1 MNLEETPVAHD
12 DDLLWRHLKSLPAFR
27 ALLRAVEARFYR
39 HIEIP
44 EPVLDLGCGDGNFA
58 QMAFDKPLAAGIDPW
73 WGPLKKS
80 EAAGTYQ
87 TLVQGMGDKMPFADG
102 HFASVMSN
110 SVLEHIPDI
119 QPVLQEVN
127 RVLRPG
133 GQLIITM
140 PSHYFTKFLAGNR
153 LFGESYSRF
162 FNFISR
168 HAHTDPP
175 EKWAERLALAGFA
188 ITRWQYYFSPG
199 ALRALE
205 WGHYQGVPSAV
216 LQALTGQWILAPW
229 KDNLRFTER
238 WVRPFYEEEPPP
250 AGAYILII
258 AEKQANGPIEAS
270 LPAAQPFTAAELTD
284 QAPPII
290 PQPIAPPP
298 PLPTAPPMAPISEE
312 ASRSPL
318 FPAISRSLITTSL
331 LVFGLLLAVA
341 GQGAWLNDPTVPRA
355 GLSLFAY
362 AFLLLGGLSWLRGQE
377 QLRPGN
383 LERNGWFYPAGL
395 VLVLIA
401 QRQGSAGQPTLALLL
416 WLLGIGAAG
425 YALAPPLNLP
435 RWGRWW
441 QSKTVGVALLLFL
454 LAFALRAINLTRH
467 PFILNGVEAQIG
479 LDSAGTL
486 NGLVGNPFATG
497 WLTNPTLLYFL
508 QAIPLRLFGQT
519 TLAARILPAVIGSL
533 TVPALYLIGRKVW
546 SEPIGL
552 VAALFLAG
560 SHAHLHYSRLGMT
573 NIWDPFWAL
582 LALGSIAFAWQ
593 RGGRTAWL
601 LAGLFTGL
609 AAFDFTTSHLLPFIL
624 LGLLVYGWLVARPE
638 QAQQRPHILAGAA
651 LCLVV
656 MLPMIVYYNA
666 NPTIFMERA
675 NSVGIFSNNWLA
687 DEAVRTGRTQY
698 QLLGQQL
705 WQSLLAFNATL
716 DSSTSYNPG
725 IPLFRF
731 WLATFFSLGVG
742 LAIAR
747 SRQLPNALLLL
758 WLGVTFIF
766 GGALL
771 ISPPDSHR
779 LLVALPAACLLAA
792 SFVVWLAEQLTVSFP
807 AGKWARWQ
815 LSFLALLAFLLI
827 IGDALFYFGTYRVEK
842 RFGDRNTEIAY
853 EIATYLNSLD
863 GEWTAYFYGPPTM
876 YVGFPTIPFLAT
888 NFQEN
893 SNLFNVEDP
902 NLPLQPLNPDSNL
915 VFIYLPE
922 RVAEMSITQQS
933 YPAGQFKNF
942 EGQLVSP
949 LFFAYEVRK

>member
-1 MNLEETPVAHD
+1 MNLEKSPIAP

-39 HIEIP
+39 HLDIP
-44 EPVLDLGCGDGNFA
+44 KPILDLGCGDGHFA
-58 QMAFDKPLAAGIDPW
+58 QMAFDEPLAAGLDPW

-87 TLVQGMGDKMPFADG
+87 TLVQGMGDQMPFADG
-102 HFASVMSN
+102 QFASIISN

-119 QPVLQEVN
+119 QPVLQEAN

-133 GQLIITM
+133 GKLIITM
-140 PSHYFTKFLAGNR
+140 PSHYFTQFLAGNR
-153 LFGESYSRF
+153 IFGESYSRF

-175 EKWAERLALAGFA
+175 EKWAERLAQAGFA

-199 ALRALE
+199 ALQALE
-205 WGHYQGVPSAV
+205 WGHYQGMPSAV
-216 LQALTGQWILAPW
+216 LQALTGQWIVAPW
-229 KDNLRFTER
+229 NDNLRFTEQ

-258 AEKQANGPIEAS
+258 AEKRANDPIEAS
-270 LPAAQPFTAAELTD
+270 LPTAQPFTAAELAD
-284 QAPPII
+284 QPP
-290 PQPIAPPP
+290 PTSPEPIAPPP
-298 PLPTAPPMAPISEE
+298 VPFTRPVTPVRQEKPVT
-312 ASRSPL
+312 PL
-318 FPAISRSLITTSL
+318 FPALSRSLLTAL
-331 LVFGLLLAVA
+331 LLLAGLLLAVA
-341 GQGAWLNDPTVPRA
+341 GQGAWLHDPSLPRP
-355 GLSLFAY
+355 GLTSFGY
-362 AFLLLGGLSWLRGQE
+362 AFLLLGALVWWNRQE
-377 QLRPGN
+377 SFRPGN
-383 LERNGWFYPAGL
+383 LSRNSWFYPAGL

-401 QRQGSAGQPTLALLL
+401 QRQGSAGNPTFAFLL
-416 WLLGIGAAG
+416 WLLGIVAAG
-425 YALAPPLNLP
+425 YALAPPLTLP
-435 RWGRWW
+435 NWGRWW
-441 QSKTVGVALLLFL
+441 QSKTAGIALLLFL

-479 LDSAGTL
+479 LESAGTF

-508 QAIPLRLFGQT
+508 QAIPLRLFGQSV
-519 TLAARILPAVIGSL
+519 LGARMLPALIGTL
-533 TVPALYLIGRKVW
+533 TVPALYLISRKLW
-546 SEPIGL
+546 SEPVGI

-573 NIWDPFWAL
+573 NIWDPFLTL
-582 LALGSIAFAWQ
+582 LALGSLALAWQ
-593 RGGRTAWL
+593 RGGRRAWL

-609 AAFDFTTSHLLPFIL
+609 TAFDFTASHLLPFIL
-624 LGLLVYGWLVARPE
+624 LGLVAYGWLVARPE
-638 QAQQRPHILAGAA
+638 QSRQLPHILAGAA
-651 LCLVV
+651 LCLVII
-656 MLPMIVYYNA
+656 LPMVVYYNSQ
-666 NPTIFMERA
+666 PTIFMERA
-675 NSVGIFSNNWLA
+675 NSVGIFSSNWLA
-687 DEAVRTGRTQY
+687 DEAARTGRTQY
-698 QLLGQQL
+698 NLLGQQL

-716 DSSTSYNPG
+716 DTSTSYNPG

-731 WLATFFSLGVG
+731 WLATFFSLGIG
-742 LAIAR
+742 LAVAR
-747 SRQLPNALLLL
+747 SRQMPNAMLLL

-779 LLVALPAACLLAA
+779 LLIALPAGCLLAA
-792 SFVVWLAEQLTVSFP
+792 TFLVWLVEQLMALLP
-807 AGKWARWQ
+807 AGNWLRWQ
-815 LSFLALLAFLLI
+815 LPALALLAFLLI

-853 EIATYLNSLD
+853 EMAVYLNSLE

-888 NFQEN
+888 DFREN
-893 SNLFNVEDP
+893 NNLFNVEDP
-902 NLPLQPLNPDSNL
+902 NLPIQPLNPDSNL